1 MCHCPLPLSPPL
13 GSSACLASLRRAA
26 AKLEEGAAW
35 TDKVLLAAGLPLG
48 TMEPFRGDGVR
59 GLTVAVVRVAV
70 ESIPRDGDFGSWLMP
85 AKERARVRHVENI
98 EISAPRCWEG
108 QHFSFSS
115 LSHPKVQAMGGNVS
129 QHCTVP
135 LSNGVMEGSAE
146 LCRVFWGTQRL
157 QHLMQV
163 MMG

>member
-1 MCHCPLPLSPPL
+1 MAGKHRLQLPGQAPVFVTPLSLSLLLSPPL

-85 AKERARVRHVENI
+85 ANERARVRHGEERI
-98 EISAPRCWEG
+98 L
-108 QHFSFSS
+108 HFPQELGSPTSF
-115 LSHPKVQAMGGNVS
+115 L
-129 QHCTVP
+129 
-135 LSNGVMEGSAE
+135 
-146 LCRVFWGTQRL
+146 
-157 QHLMQV
+157 
-163 MMG
+163 

>member
-1 MCHCPLPLSPPL
+1 MAGKHRLQLPRKAPVFVTPLSLSLLLSPPL

-85 AKERARVRHVENI
+85 VNERARVRRGEERI
-98 EISAPRCWEG
+98 L
-108 QHFSFSS
+108 HF
-115 LSHPKVQAMGGNVS
+115 PQ
-129 QHCTVP
+129 
-135 LSNGVMEGSAE
+135 E
-146 LCRVFWGTQRL
+146 LGPPTPFL
-157 QHLMQV
+157 
-163 MMG
+163 

>member
-1 MCHCPLPLSPPL
+1 MNRIPKLLPRDTTPGGGIVGKWQLLGKAPAFVPTLLLPLCPSPPL

-85 AKERARVRHVENI
+85 VDETHRVRHVET
-98 EISAPRCWEG
+98 G
-108 QHFSFSS
+108 SS
-115 LSHPKVQAMGGNVS
+115 IFPQCLSSGCTLLKCTPGSGSGGKHIPAS
-129 QHCTVP
+129 H
-135 LSNGVMEGSAE
+135 
-146 LCRVFWGTQRL
+146 
-157 QHLMQV
+157 
-163 MMG
+163 